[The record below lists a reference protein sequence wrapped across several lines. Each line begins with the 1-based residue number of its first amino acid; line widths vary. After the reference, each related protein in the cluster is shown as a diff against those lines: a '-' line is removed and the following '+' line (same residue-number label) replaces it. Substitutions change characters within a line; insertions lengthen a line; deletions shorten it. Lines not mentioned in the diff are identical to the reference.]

1 MKLEW
6 LEAFVAF
13 AERLSF
19 TAAARD
25 LHISQ
30 PALHVQIARL
40 ADSLGTALYRRE
52 GRALVLTAQGRE
64 TLRFARELRERAA
77 ELRDVVRTGSST
89 QPVML
94 AAGEGAY
101 LYLLG
106 EAISTFTAKGSAPLR
121 LLTRDGP
128 GTVAALESGEAHL
141 GVVSLPAAPAGIDA
155 ERLVDVPLVLAMPA
169 RHPLARQRRIE
180 LAALA
185 GARLIVPP
193 AGRPLRTILDGA
205 LLSVGVSWEPAVEV
219 GGWPLMLHFVR
230 RGVGL
235 AIVNACCDLPRG
247 VVARPV
253 PALPAA
259 RYWLLRR
266 RRGGAADELAKIIR
280 ANVWRP

>member
-19 TAAARD
+19 THAARD

-64 TLRFARELRERAA
+64 TLRFAREMRERAA
-77 ELRDVVRTGSST
+77 ELRDVVRTGSNT
-89 QPVML
+89 QPVVL

-106 EAISTFTAKGSAPLR
+106 EAVSTFTARGSVPLR

-141 GVVSLPAAPAGIDA
+141 GVVSLPGAPAGIDA

-169 RHPLARQRRIE
+169 RHPLARRRRIE
-180 LAALA
+180 LADLG

-193 AGRPLRTILDGA
+193 TGRPLRTIIDGA
-205 LLSVGVSWEPAVEV
+205 LLSVGVPWELAVEV

-259 RYWLLRR
+259 RYWLLRQ